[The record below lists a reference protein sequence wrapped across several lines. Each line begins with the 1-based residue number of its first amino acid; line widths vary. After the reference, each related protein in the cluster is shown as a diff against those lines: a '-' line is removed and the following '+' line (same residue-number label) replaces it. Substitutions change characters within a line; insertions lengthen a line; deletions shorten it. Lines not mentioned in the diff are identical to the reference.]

1 LLKTNEALKG
11 GQKKLDVDGDGDIES
26 DDLADLRA
34 KKEKK
39 VDEAGKTM
47 SRAAKGHEKY
57 GKEGMAALAKAGK
70 EGKSLEPVKAKYNK
84 YDESTAWKNKAQAM
98 KESLES
104 MLPTIQESEM
114 DPEIMKI
121 VQAAQQKDP
130 EGFKDAAGKGP
141 EALADYLNSFAP
153 EQSASATD
161 PSNPT
166 PQSYEPSST
175 SPESNPGEEFDVAYK
190 ESLAEST
197 DFDRMKQFLTRLNG

>member
-1 LLKTNEALKG
+1 MDKDGDKKEPMKKAVADKKKNPFAKKTNEALKG

-39 VDEAGKTM
+39 VDE
-47 SRAAKGHEKY
+47 
-57 GKEGMAALAKAGK
+57 
-70 EGKSLEPVKAKYNK
+70 
-84 YDESTAWKNKAQAM
+84 STAWKSKAQAM

-114 DPEIMKI
+114 DPEILKI

-141 EALADYLNSFAP
+141 EALAAYLNNFTPDQLANVSQP
-153 EQSASATD
+153 DTSTQDASAT
-161 PSNPT
+161 
-166 PQSYEPSST
+166 
-175 SPESNPGEEFDVAYK
+175 SPDEESDMAYNT